1 MSDVA
6 AASAL
11 PASRLVPLR
20 GAARARH
27 AMPAHG
33 RWVTALGWQPIAYS
47 EMHLCAHYY
56 PLAIRFSRGLP
67 LLGVILDEA
76 YLTRSLVDAS
86 GTWQGGYMPMAVRTF
101 PFQATGNSVDP
112 FDDLVVPA
120 DTDFLSAEAGTP
132 LCRDDGA
139 PSSHLQT
146 LHRLARQLLDSRR
159 SLAAA
164 LDHLLIARLLV
175 PLRPPPNGT
184 AQPATPQLHTV
195 DRARFAEI
203 EPAAFAAMARHRFAS
218 VDIAVACQFSL
229 HRLRVRVP
237 AQERA
242 VHPRGVR
249 RRRAGTRFPR
259 HGGYRHRRWRPVL
272 ARRPGGHAQRPRCVR
287 QRRAGVSAGLMR
299 SSGLTRTSRHEQPQP
314 GRRSRMRLPSLS
326 PGLAAI

>member
-1 MSDVA
+1 MSDAA

-76 YLTRSLVDAS
+76 YLTRPLVDAS

-175 PLRPPPNGT
+175 PLRQPPNGT

-229 HRLRVRVP
+229 HRLRSECQPKSARSTL
-237 AQERA
+237 AA
-242 VHPRGVR
+242 SAAGGRGLDFLGMEDI
-249 RRRAGTRFPR
+249 AIDDGDLFSLGDLEAT
-259 HGGYRHRRWRPVL
+259 H
-272 ARRPGGHAQRPRCVR
+272 
-287 QRRAGVSAGLMR
+287 
-299 SSGLTRTSRHEQPQP
+299 SGLDASGSDAPEYPP
-314 GRRSRMRLPSLS
+314 V
-326 PGLAAI
+326 

>member
-6 AASAL
+6 AAGAP
-11 PASRLVPLR
+11 PAGRLVPLR
-20 GAARARH
+20 GGIRARH
-27 AMPAHG
+27 AVPAHS
-33 RWVTALGWQPIAYS
+33 RWVTGLGWQPIAFS

-56 PLAIRFSRGLP
+56 PLAIRFSRGSP

-76 YLTRSLVDAS
+76 YLTRPLVDAA

-120 DTDFLSAEAGTP
+120 DTDFLSTEAGMP

-164 LDHLLIARLLV
+164 LDHLLIAGLLV
-175 PLRPPPNGT
+175 PLRRPPSS
-184 AQPATPQLHTV
+184 ASQPATPKLHTI

-229 HRLRVRVP
+229 HRLRAECQPQTSRS
-237 AQERA
+237 ALAASAAGR
-242 VHPRGVR
+242 RGLDFLGMEDI
-249 RRRAGTRFPR
+249 AIDDGDLFSLGDLEATR
-259 HGGYRHRRWRPVL
+259 
-272 ARRPGGHAQRPRCVR
+272 
-287 QRRAGVSAGLMR
+287 
-299 SSGLTRTSRHEQPQP
+299 SGLDTSDGDTPEHPP
-314 GRRSRMRLPSLS
+314 V
-326 PGLAAI
+326 